1 MGRAEA
7 FQSGLAIGCRMVAIP
22 RRPVLVDVVS
32 LAAALVNVTSLAVTG
47 VTERGDVLGFV
58 AEEAPTP
65 FVGTP

>member
-1 MGRAEA
+1 
-7 FQSGLAIGCRMVAIP
+7 MVAIP

-65 FVGTP
+65 FVGIP